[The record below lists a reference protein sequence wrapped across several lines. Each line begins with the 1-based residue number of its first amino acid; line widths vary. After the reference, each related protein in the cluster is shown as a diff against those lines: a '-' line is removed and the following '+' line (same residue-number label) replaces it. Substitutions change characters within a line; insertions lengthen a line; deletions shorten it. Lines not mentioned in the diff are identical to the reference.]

1 MNGIRFVHTDYLRL
15 AGSIAGLAAAP
26 DWLRRLARDATR
38 GAVSRV
44 FEVAA
49 TRHAD
54 FVFIGGGCSD
64 APEFDASV
72 FQWLQE
78 PMRNLRE
85 QGIRIVIASDQ
96 PSVFDGLADCIVR
109 GNERLLATRIDG
121 QISLHSSPVSSSAAA
136 DLAIC
141 TDSSGSA
148 AAARANYIYRPQT
161 RYLIDKD
168 HSGLPIHS
176 AGAPQSHGP
185 HEQGEFG
192 CLVVDVDP
200 ENGRTEALFEAT
212 DPLRFETL
220 SFQQP
225 PTATTQDICDA
236 VVSES
241 LELARQQRRTTVVDW
256 FLENAVECVGSV
268 ERWQQENILQSIRS
282 TLQKGHLGVWPRR
295 VMVSPPRARVSV
307 ESDST
312 ATRELSALLF
322 EDQTG
327 SREEQHRA
335 FTELLAGTRLLRT
348 AA

>member
-44 FEVAA
+44 FEIAT

-64 APEFDASV
+64 APEFDSSV

-78 PMRNLRE
+78 PVRNLRQ
-85 QGIRIVIASDQ
+85 QGIRIVMAADQ
-96 PSVFDGLADCIVR
+96 PSEFDRLADCVVR
-109 GNERLLATRIDG
+109 ADERLLVTRIGD
-121 QISLHSSPVSSSAAA
+121 QVSLHTSSSGAAA
-136 DLAIC
+136 DLAISV
-141 TDSSGSA
+141 DSPGTSTG
-148 AAARANYIYRPQT
+148 ARVNYIYRPQT
-161 RYLIDKD
+161 RYLIDEG
-168 HSGLPIHS
+168 HGRLPIHS

-185 HEQGEFG
+185 YEQGEFG
-192 CLVVDVDP
+192 CLVVDADP
-200 ENGRTEALFEAT
+200 DSGQIEAVFEAT
-212 DPLRFETL
+212 DPLRFETIG
-220 SFQQP
+220 FQQP
-225 PTATTQDICDA
+225 PTATTQDVCDA
-236 VVSES
+236 VVNGS

-256 FLENAVECVGSV
+256 YMENAVECVGSV
-268 ERWQQENILQSIRS
+268 DRWQQESILESIRS

-335 FTELLAGTRLLRT
+335 FAELLAGTRLLRT